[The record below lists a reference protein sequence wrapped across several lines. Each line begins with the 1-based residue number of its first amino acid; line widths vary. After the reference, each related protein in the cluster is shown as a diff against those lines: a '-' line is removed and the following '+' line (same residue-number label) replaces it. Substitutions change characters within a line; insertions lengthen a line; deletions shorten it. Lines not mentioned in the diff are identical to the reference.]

1 MSEELLVFKIN
12 EIQKDVIG
20 LKQNLLNREKDLC
33 NRGKIT
39 NDEMQER
46 WMKISHDFN
55 NIYYIL
61 DDYRNDIIDIKV
73 KEEFEK

>member
-61 DDYRNDIIDIKV
+61 HELI
-73 KEEFEK
+73 